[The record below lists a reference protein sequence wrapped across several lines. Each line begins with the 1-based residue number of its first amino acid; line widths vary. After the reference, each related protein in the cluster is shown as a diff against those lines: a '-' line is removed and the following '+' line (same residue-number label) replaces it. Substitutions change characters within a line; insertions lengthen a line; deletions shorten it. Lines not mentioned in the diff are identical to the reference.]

1 MAEELGEKSGFCMSL
16 EVQLKNLKL
25 IGLEGQVMRWTP
37 DWSQASGLSSWY
49 HFLRGGRV
57 GKNWVESKLP
67 FEMHQSVSK
76 KRLF

>member
-1 MAEELGEKSGFCMSL
+1 MSL

-57 GKNWVESKLP
+57 GKNWVK
-67 FEMHQSVSK
+67 
-76 KRLF
+76 